1 MKLTSE
7 DRELLPLLAKVILEG
22 TTSVE
27 ERLFSNCL
35 TLEESLSNRP
45 LDIRLRCA
53 EPVRSTKKVV
63 AKKRLRKRTTP
74 LRAVFASIEPPK
86 RIVLPQPEP
95 PLLYTRSLGD
105 GIQGLDLKKIGL
117 EPLLEAL
124 YDALAQLTP
133 REVDILR
140 KRYSFSKG
148 EAWTLE
154 ALGEKYGISRQRV
167 QQIERNAL
175 KKLRQALNDKFLEK
189 EEDKR

>member
-7 DRELLPLLAKVILEG
+7 DRELLSLLAKVILEG

-35 TLEESLSNRP
+35 TLEESIANRP
-45 LDIRLRCA
+45 LDIRLRCT

-63 AKKRLRKRTTP
+63 ARKRLRKRTKP
-74 LRAVFASIEPPK
+74 LRAVFEGIEPPK
-86 RIVLPQPEP
+86 RIVLPQPAP
-95 PLLYTRSLGD
+95 PLLYTQSLED
-105 GIQGLDLKKIGL
+105 SIQGLDLKKIGL

-154 ALGEKYGISRQRV
+154 ALGDKYGISRQRV